1 MADKLN
7 IKAATISDKIYIKED
22 DIEDR
27 SSFEN
32 AYTYQI
38 VDDFHYTYEYNDN
51 NGVYAVPSNSYHKL
65 KMLHQHMILDI
76 LILFN
81 IYLLELCIFI

>member
-38 VDDFHYTYEYNDN
+38 VDDFHCAEEN
-51 NGVYAVPSNSYHKL
+51 
-65 KMLHQHMILDI
+65 
-76 LILFN
+76 
-81 IYLLELCIFI
+81 